1 MAKKKATNIFNA
13 IKSNDFE
20 SDKLEIEEHHELAR
34 AIAPKKPAETMRMSP
49 LQVALN
55 TGWHREIVWF
65 LLENGADVN
74 YMVDP
79 KYKTGA
85 VWVIQ

>member
-1 MAKKKATNIFNA
+1 MAKKKATDIFNA